1 MSYLCLSLLQKLKHL
16 KHSRKLINIFWKKN
30 ILTIQSHKISSPM
43 IQNHECPPMW
53 IWQWLP
59 GSPNMAP
66 VLGLVPQLFHLYHYE
81 QIVLWPIPLGF
92 YSFSIWWYNLLDVIC
107 LNLLIEF
114 HWSLPPPFHT
124 KASVSNILGHAFSL
138 TPSSTTEWELS
149 LIVQLPGHLHP
160 WTLSFESPFNQC
172 SASQGRITLYPQDL
186 CKSPR
191 FQIRLRILD
200 SCLFG

>member
-1 MSYLCLSLLQKLKHL
+1 MTHSIHSLSALSYFQNSCF
-16 KHSRKLINIFWKKN
+16 RK
-30 ILTIQSHKISSPM
+30 
-43 IQNHECPPMW
+43 
-53 IWQWLP
+53 
-59 GSPNMAP
+59 
-66 VLGLVPQLFHLYHYE
+66 E
-81 QIVLWPIPLGF
+81 QF
-92 YSFSIWWYNLLDVIC
+92 YSIFYRWRYSQRSYMYLFWVSTSSKLYDIYNWWYNLLDVIC

-191 FQIRLRILD
+191 FQIRLRILG